1 MQDLGSHLSTP
12 QSLHCSLSSLVHM
25 TKNSR
30 TNATS
35 PSMTPWTLVLEAP
48 LIGTCAGPVVV
59 GLFPTSRLGV
69 DACGIVEVREV
80 VGEVAMRF
88 GVDCKIEV
96 GTISTIEVGTGT
108 AIGVGVG
115 IGRVDIAGIKTD
127 RVEVIM
133 PIEVITPPAPVH
145 LFPFGQQPYSPFVPR
160 SQKLP
165 KGQPPVLSGQ
175 HVSDILMHPVPQSFL
190 PCCEQ
195 GIGVKVW
202 RRTSCSESSA
212 VTKATAAKSR

>member
-1 MQDLGSHLSTP
+1 LLATPLGFACGEP
-12 QSLHCSLSSLVHM
+12 AVGP
-25 TKNSR
+25 
-30 TNATS
+30 S
-35 PSMTPWTLVLEAP
+35 PDMRRDVE
-48 LIGTCAGPVVV
+48 G
-59 GLFPTSRLGV
+59 LGV
-69 DACGIVEVREV
+69 VEVREV
-80 VGEVAMRF
+80 VGKEKANTEDKIRFAEVEIGS
-88 GVDCKIEV
+88 GVDCK
-96 GTISTIEVGTGT
+96 TEVGTGT

-115 IGRVDIAGIKTD
+115 ISRVDATGIKTD

-145 LFPFGQQPYSPFVPR
+145 LFPLGQQPYSPFVPR

-190 PCCEQ
+190 PCWEQ